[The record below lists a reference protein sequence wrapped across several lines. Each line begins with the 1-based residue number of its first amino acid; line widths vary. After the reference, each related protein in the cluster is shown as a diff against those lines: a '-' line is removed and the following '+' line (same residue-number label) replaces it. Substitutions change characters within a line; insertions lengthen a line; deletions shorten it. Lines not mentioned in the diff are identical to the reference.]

1 MKRRE
6 FIAGLGAAAVWPV
19 AARAQRPAV
28 PVVGFLNSESL
39 EPRRA
44 MLAAFHRGLAE
55 TGYVEGRNLA
65 IEYRWAEGRNDR
77 LPVLAAELVRRQVS
91 VIATPNNSAA
101 TFAAKAATQTIPIVF
116 GVGADPVA
124 SGLVPSLN
132 RPGGNL
138 TGVSLLNVEVAAKRV
153 ELLHELVP
161 TTTSIAFLV
170 NLANP
175 TLVEAD
181 TREVQR
187 AALSLGM
194 RMVVLNAGTRN
205 EIEAAFE
212 TIVQHRV
219 GALVVNSDALFF
231 TEKKILAELAARHAV
246 PAIYQYRENAAVG
259 GLMSYGTD
267 ASDGYRIVGTYV
279 GRILQGEKP
288 AELPVQQVTKIE
300 MVVNLKTAKA
310 LGLTFPLTL
319 LGRADEVIE

>member
-1 MKRRE
+1 HTGSCAKQRTSGLLPIYLCQKGRIIFLRNRPGRQLSSRRHLCGSHLARRQAGRTPGAVSKQVRDGPEPQDRQGAWPHSTPIDFASRRLGDRMKRRE

-124 SGLVPSLN
+124 GGLVPSLN

-161 TTTSIAFLV
+161 TTTSIAFL
-170 NLANP
+170 
-175 TLVEAD
+175 
-181 TREVQR
+181 
-187 AALSLGM
+187 
-194 RMVVLNAGTRN
+194 
-205 EIEAAFE
+205 
-212 TIVQHRV
+212 
-219 GALVVNSDALFF
+219 
-231 TEKKILAELAARHAV
+231 
-246 PAIYQYRENAAVG
+246 
-259 GLMSYGTD
+259 
-267 ASDGYRIVGTYV
+267 
-279 GRILQGEKP
+279 
-288 AELPVQQVTKIE
+288 
-300 MVVNLKTAKA
+300 
-310 LGLTFPLTL
+310 
-319 LGRADEVIE
+319 